1 METMR
6 PVLNWSK
13 LKEVITVLIIWTWV
27 ATTVIQ
33 KKQQFLE
40 VTGQ

>member
-27 ATTVIQ
+27 VTTVIQ